1 MRTAALL
8 VVVLAGLMVTPAFGR
23 TSASHDKWVA
33 NANSACGWAD
43 GKRRALPPFDGS
55 TTQLARLLPK
65 IRALQIV
72 ELRRIRAVPPAAA
85 DRMDVQTLF
94 RDWNSDIAAER
105 TAYLALR
112 VHHYAAFNRAYNS
125 VLRLERA
132 EDALL
137 AKLGTDCR
145 QA

>member
-1 MRTAALL
+1 M
-8 VVVLAGLMVTPAFGR
+8 LAGLMVTPAFAR
-23 TSASHDKWVA
+23 TSATHDQWVA
-33 NANSACGWAD
+33 NANNACSWAD

-72 ELRRIRAVPPAAA
+72 ELRRIRSVPPAAA
-85 DRMDVQTLF
+85 DRKTVDTLVSEW
-94 RDWNSDIAAER
+94 RSDIASER
-105 TAYLALR
+105 TAYLALKA
-112 VHHYAAFNRAYNS
+112 HHYAAFNRAYNR

-137 AKLGTDCR
+137 AALGTNCR
-145 QA
+145 QS